1 MARLETSDDGEQ
13 TEMFID
19 GNFVA
24 SWARV
29 CLTDAQRG
37 IVCNMI
43 EHAVQYGESK
53 KAAEIRKAL
62 GAK

>member
-24 SWARV
+24 SWARID
-29 CLTDAQRG
+29 LTDKQRG

-43 EHAVQYGESK
+43 EQAVEYGQDK
-53 KAAEIRKAL
+53 KAAEIRKVL
-62 GAK
+62 GTK

>member
-1 MARLETSDDGEQ
+1 MARLDTSEDGEQ

-24 SWARV
+24 SWTRV
-29 CLTDAQRG
+29 SLTDQQRG

-43 EHAVQYGESK
+43 EQAVSYGQDK